1 MYKSFVLVENLL
13 KNPVLQVFVMLL
25 QSNKK
30 LSSENLDFAM
40 KMITEGLLNML
51 LYITNDCQTL

>member
-30 LSSENLDFAM
+30 LSFENLDFAM

>member
-30 LSSENLDFAM
+30 LSFENLDFAM
-40 KMITEGLLNML
+40 KMIAKGLLNML
-51 LYITNDCQTL
+51 LCITNDCQTL